1 MRLTTLIQVNICT
14 RKTADFLLTMYP
26 KDDVTHRN
34 FDIILLSKIN
44 RYHRLIVIFRKIS
57 PPRQQIRTS
66 IRGG

>member
-1 MRLTTLIQVNICT
+1 
-14 RKTADFLLTMYP
+14 MYP
-26 KDDVTHRN
+26 KDDVAHRN